1 MADLLSRRIKPK
13 NPSDVTADRYDYLGV
28 DQTEPNLGTPAIPVD
43 DDRPYFL
50 KSEEDGT
57 RSWAPGVQ
65 GAQGIQGAQGP
76 QGTQGIQG
84 VQGTQGPQGV
94 QGTQGIQGVQGTQGI
109 QGVQGTQGIQG
120 TQGTQGTQG
129 IQGELGIQGIQGI
142 QGPQGTK
149 GTQGIQGELGFQ
161 GTQGIQGPQSTQG
174 TQGIQGPQGT
184 QGIFG
189 TQGVQGLIGQAS
201 INLFPY
207 ANPSENDTI
216 FPATYTP
223 GYADVYLN
231 GSRLSRSE
239 YTASN
244 GTSVIL
250 NEGVSAG
257 DFVEII
263 SYLIN
268 IVDPGISP
276 VMMGMIF

>member
-13 NPSDVTADRYDYLGV
+13 NPSDVTADRYKYLGV

-50 KSEEDGT
+50 KSEEDGI

-120 TQGTQGTQG
+120 TQGTQGTQDT
-129 IQGELGIQGIQGI
+129 QGI
-142 QGPQGTK
+142 QGPQSSQ
-149 GTQGIQGELGFQ
+149 GTQGIEGA